1 MNHVVLYWVAL
12 IAGSVLMGA
21 SIVALL
27 IAERALEPLA
37 AVSALLG
44 FVAAAWGLGSI
55 ATSYQGADAVVYS
68 FAFGAAALAG
78 GYALASTLVAR
89 LAVRGRPLTV
99 PETGVSSEASPAV
112 VLFAELEPPGYNAGA
127 TASALENLADE
138 GLLQAS
144 LWVLPFLF
152 MAQKTRYR
160 AAGGTSPGAGEL
172 VTIAERVAASLASR
186 GITHV
191 DTAACEGDRSLA
203 IRILAAV
210 ERGFR
215 TIVVAQT
222 FIAESLE
229 VDRAKREVDALR
241 LSDRG
246 ITVAYTEPLWSSAR
260 CAALVG
266 ARALAVAN
274 DLPSC
279 GVVLVGQAQPEERS
293 RIAEGFD
300 LQETGYLNQIRA
312 LLMDRGI
319 SDGHVRIA
327 WADWRSPE
335 VTGSVRHLAALGCR
349 TVVVVPA
356 CFPLDSITTMLDVPM
371 SVRQSR
377 VDQSVNVLT
386 LHAWHD
392 DPGLVEALRGA
403 ILSAIEPAENSHP
416 PLSGNL

>member
-1 MNHVVLYWVAL
+1 
-12 IAGSVLMGA
+12 
-21 SIVALL
+21 
-27 IAERALEPLA
+27 
-37 AVSALLG
+37 
-44 FVAAAWGLGSI
+44 
-55 ATSYQGADAVVYS
+55 
-68 FAFGAAALAG
+68 
-78 GYALASTLVAR
+78 VAR
-89 LAVRGRPLTV
+89 LAIHGRPLV
-99 PETGVSSEASPAV
+99 IPEIAESAEPSPAV
-112 VLFAELEPPGYNAGA
+112 VLLAELEPRGYDVGA

-160 AAGGTSPGAGEL
+160 AAGGSSPGPGEL
-172 VTIAERVAASLASR
+172 IAIAERVAASLASW

-203 IRILAAV
+203 IRILAAA

-246 ITVAYTEPLWSSAR
+246 ITVSYTEPLWSSAR
-260 CAALVG
+260 CAALVC
-266 ARALAVAN
+266 ARALAVAS

-312 LLMDRGI
+312 ILLERGI
-319 SDGHVRIA
+319 SEGHVRIA

-335 VTGSVRHLAALGCR
+335 VTGSVRHLAATGCR
-349 TVVVVPA
+349 TVIVVPA
-356 CFPLDSITTMLDVPM
+356 CFPLDSITTMLDIPM

-386 LHAWHD
+386 LHGWHD
-392 DPGLVEALRGA
+392 DPGLVEALRGT
-403 ILSAIEPAENSHP
+403 ILSALEPPEKSHA